1 MLQIFKE
8 FRERLDSIML
18 NAFGH
23 RIVLWGYGYTGRFLE
38 WYSDYYHSLKVDYI
52 IEDNWPLSMPY
63 EFSLF
68 RSSLFD
74 FQYKD
79 VKDAIVW
86 LAIPETNDI
95 SARLR
100 EKGYIKGKNY
110 FSFLEVIYENNYI
123 NDDTN
128 IDNIFRQRKQGIR
141 DVQFMEWLEYRYN
154 CNFVTAIDSSY
165 FDNKDCGAHKYSVTT
180 QKEIFPILDKCHCL
194 PHDTDAI
201 FDFGCGKG
209 GAIISFLDYGFKKV
223 GGVEF
228 ERNIYEVMIDNFKN
242 LKIDMEKTVSC
253 IYGDAK
259 SIKEELD
266 EYNWFYYF
274 DPFDKEIFKKT
285 IKNICD
291 SLKRKP
297 RKVHIININPSYH
310 DIVLNSG
317 YFFLTNQFCIS
328 MRQKVVDIFATKK
341 EFEEI
346 CM

>member
-8 FRERLDSIML
+8 FREKLDSIIL

-23 RIVLWGYGYTGRFLE
+23 RIVLWGYGYTGRFIE
-38 WYSDYYHSLKVDYI
+38 WYADYYHSLTVDFI

-79 VKDAIVW
+79 VKDAIIW
-86 LAIPETNDI
+86 LTIPESNDI
-95 SARLR
+95 SDKLR
-100 EKGYIKGKNY
+100 EKGYIKDKDY
-110 FSFLEVIYENNYI
+110 FSFLEFIYGNNYI
-123 NDDTN
+123 NDDKK

-141 DVQFMEWLEYRYN
+141 DVQFMEWLEFHYN
-154 CNFVTAIDSSY
+154 CNFVTAIASSY
-165 FDNKDCGAHKYSVTT
+165 FENKDCGAHKYSVTT

-194 PHDTDAI
+194 PRDTDAI

-209 GAIISFLDYGFKKV
+209 GAMISFLDYGFKKV

-228 ERNIYEVMIDNFKN
+228 EKNIYEVMIDNFKN
-242 LKIDMEKTVSC
+242 LKIDMEKTASC
-253 IYGDAK
+253 IYGDAID
-259 SIKEELD
+259 IKEELD

-274 DPFDKEIFKKT
+274 DPFDKNIFEVT
-285 IKNICD
+285 INNICN

-297 RKVHIININPSYH
+297 RKINIININPSYYEVV
-310 DIVLNSG
+310 ISSG
-317 YFFLTNQFCIS
+317 YFYLTNQFCIS
-328 MRQKVVDIFATKK
+328 MRQKVVDIFTTKK
-341 EFEEI
+341 EFE
-346 CM
+346 